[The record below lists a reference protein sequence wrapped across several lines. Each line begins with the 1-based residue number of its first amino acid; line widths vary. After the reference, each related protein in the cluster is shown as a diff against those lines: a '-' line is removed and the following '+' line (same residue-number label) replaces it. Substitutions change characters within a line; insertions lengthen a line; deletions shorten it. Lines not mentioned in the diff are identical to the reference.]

1 MYLKGQ
7 PETYNPGNNSDEDHA
22 MNHRVLFLL
31 AALACTPFI
40 QGQQTQLSPGV
51 GSAVLLAKNSI
62 QIDNTTVIVSG
73 DVVVNNAVSG
83 PVLGEAALSLD
94 RAVTTPAG
102 YKIVATSIDLDSGAA
117 AGGDAYYNTLTN
129 QGTIAGTQFSPLAL
143 PVFAG
148 FPPALARPPGS
159 GNVTIANNGLLTLDE
174 GAYGN
179 LTINKGATLLL
190 TGGGYAFQSI
200 TVASGGSIRYAAHA
214 DIVVAGRADFGANA
228 VVSPATGSGL
238 TPAALRIQ
246 VDGINGTTGAL
257 GATPPSVHVGQ
268 SSTILATLYATAGSL
283 ILDQS
288 VEGNGAFLG
297 RDILVGH
304 NSRLTI
310 NSAYNQPPVANA
322 QVVFT
327 SGTTPLLITLTGSDA
342 EGGALTFSIVS
353 APHAGTLTAPV
364 SASSTSANV
373 TYTPTSAGVADSFT
387 FRVTDPAGA
396 TGDAVVTINPTAQE
410 PPPPPPTTVTATDS
424 SAQTAQNVSATL
436 LLSGTAPAGVALT
449 FSIVSGTGPFH
460 GSLGAVT
467 QGTEVPERS
476 ATVVYT
482 PDAGYTGPD
491 SFQFQACGTIASVNT
506 CDAASFSITVGT
518 APSDPP
524 AIAHD
529 VQVETFAD
537 TSVLVSLGDSSITS
551 ASKRFILKPLAA
563 TLQPVAIAGN
573 VADANG
579 DQLGDNVNALPGP
592 TPVFMSSGVNQ
603 GGTAG
608 SGGTTRM
615 QFEWDMAGISGS
627 LSNLQSADVILPT
640 NRGTVD
646 SLDTFFYAAGVSG
659 DGNLTNSDFEAPAEQ
674 IPGVVMPV
682 PPSMQIGS
690 DGTFSFSVL
699 GELRTAAQG
708 GFSFFA
714 IQGRVNESLAGP
726 ARGLQVRTTAS
737 GNISGGNIPKLS
749 LTTPGVT
756 APLTYRITS
765 LPTSGFLR
773 DSFNVLI
780 TSVPYDLPSPQVSY
794 SPNTGFLGTDT
805 FTFDVSNGQ
814 ITSSAFGHISVFI
827 PDCQT
832 SKAGCNNGR

>member
-1 MYLKGQ
+1 
-7 PETYNPGNNSDEDHA
+7 
-22 MNHRVLFLL
+22 MNHRLLFLL
-31 AALACTPFI
+31 SALACTSLL
-40 QGQQTQLSPGV
+40 QAQQTQISPGV
-51 GSAVLLAKNSI
+51 ANAVLLARNSI
-62 QIDNTTVIVSG
+62 QVDNSVTIVSG
-73 DVVVNNAVSG
+73 DVIVNDATVG
-83 PVLGEAALSLD
+83 PVLGELALSLD

-117 AGGDAYYNTLTN
+117 AGGDAYFNTLTN

-148 FPPALARPPGS
+148 FPPALTRSPGS
-159 GNVTIANNGLLTLDE
+159 SNVTIANNGSLTLDE

-179 LTINKGATLLL
+179 LIINKGATLRLS
-190 TGGGYAFQSI
+190 GGGYAFQSI
-200 TVASGGSIRYAAHA
+200 TVAAGASIRYAAHT
-214 DIVVAGRADFGANA
+214 DIVVSGRADFGANA
-228 VVSPATGSGL
+228 VVSPVDGSGL
-238 TPAALRIQ
+238 TPAAMRIQ
-246 VDGINGTTGAL
+246 VDGINGTTGVV

-268 SSTILATLYATAGSL
+268 SSKILATLYATAGSL

-304 NSRLTI
+304 NSRLTL
-310 NSAYNQPPVANA
+310 NSAYNQPPTANS

-327 SGTTPLLITLTGSDA
+327 TGSNPLTITLTGSDP
-342 EGGALTFSIVS
+342 EGGTLTFSIVS
-353 APHAGTLTAPV
+353 APQAGTLSTPV
-364 SASSTSANV
+364 STSPTSATV
-373 TYTPTSAGVADSFT
+373 AYTPTSAGVADSFT

-410 PPPPPPTTVTATDS
+410 PPPPPPTTVVATDS
-424 SAQTAQNVSATL
+424 SAQTSQDVSATL
-436 LLSGTAPAGVALT
+436 QLSGTAPTGVALT
-449 FSIVSGTGPFH
+449 FSIVPSSGPFH

-518 APSDPP
+518 TPPDPP
-524 AIAHD
+524 SIAHD
-529 VQVETFAD
+529 VSVSTFAD
-537 TSVLVSLGDSSITS
+537 TSVLVSLGDSSITT
-551 ASKRFILKPLAA
+551 AIRHFVIKPLAA
-563 TLQPVAIAGN
+563 TLNPAAIAGN
-573 VADANG
+573 VADSNG

-592 TPVFMSSGVNQ
+592 TPIFMSAGVNQ

-615 QFEWDMAGISGS
+615 QFEWDMTGISGS

-682 PPSMQIGS
+682 PQTMPIGS

-699 GELRTAAQG
+699 GPIRAAAQN

-714 IQGRVNESLAGP
+714 IQGRVNESLTGP

-737 GNISGGNIPKLS
+737 GNISTGNVPKLS

-756 APLTYRITS
+756 APLTYRITA
-765 LPTSGFLR
+765 LPTSGVLR
-773 DSFNVLI
+773 DSANVLI
-780 TSVPYDLPSPQVSY
+780 TTVPYDLSSPQVNY
-794 SPNTGFLGTDT
+794 TPNTGFLGTDT
-805 FTFDVSNGQ
+805 FSFSVSNGVT
-814 ITSSAFGHISVFI
+814 TSNAFANIKVFI

-832 SKAGCNNGR
+832 NPAGCNNGR

>member
-1 MYLKGQ
+1 MK
-7 PETYNPGNNSDEDHA
+7 
-22 MNHRVLFLL
+22 HRVLFLL
-31 AALACTPFI
+31 AALACTTFV

-51 GSAVLLAKNSI
+51 GNAVLLARNSI
-62 QIDNTTVIVSG
+62 QVDNSVTIVSG
-73 DVVVNNAVSG
+73 DVIVNDATVG
-83 PVLGEAALSLD
+83 PVLGELALSLD

-102 YKIVATSIDLDSGAA
+102 NKIVGTSIDLDSGAV

-148 FPPALARPPGS
+148 FPPTLARPPGS
-159 GNVTIANNGLLTLDE
+159 SNVTIANNGNLTLDE

-200 TVASGGSIRYAAHA
+200 TVAAGGSIRYAAHT
-214 DIVVAGRADFGANA
+214 DIVVSGRADFGANA
-228 VVSPATGSGL
+228 VVSPADGSGL
-238 TPAALRIQ
+238 TPVAMRIQ
-246 VDGINGTTGAL
+246 VDGINGTTGVL

-268 SSTILATLYATAGSL
+268 SSKIFATLYATAGSL

-304 NSRLTI
+304 NSKLTV

-327 SGTTPLLITLTGSDA
+327 TGSNPLTITLTGSDP

-353 APHAGTLTAPV
+353 APHAGTLSAPV
-364 SASSTSANV
+364 SVSPTSANV
-373 TYTPTSAGVADSFT
+373 VYTPTSANVADSFT

-410 PPPPPPTTVTATDS
+410 PPPPPPTTVIATDS

-436 LLSGTAPAGVALT
+436 QLSGTAPTGVALT

-506 CDAASFSITVGT
+506 CDAASFSIIVGT
-518 APSDPP
+518 APADPP
-524 AIAHD
+524 SIAHD
-529 VQVETFAD
+529 VQVSTFAN
-537 TSVLVSLGDSSITS
+537 TSVLVSLGDSSITT
-551 ASKRFILKPLAA
+551 ASRRFIIKPLAA

-592 TPVFMSSGVNQ
+592 APVFMSAGVNQ

-608 SGGTTRM
+608 SGGTVRM
-615 QFEWDMAGISGS
+615 QFEWDMTGISGS

-646 SLDTFFYAAGVSG
+646 SLDTFFYAAGVSA
-659 DGNLTNSDFEAPAEQ
+659 DGILTNSDFEAPAEQ

-682 PPSMQIGS
+682 PPSMPIGS

-699 GELRTAAQG
+699 GQLRAAAQG

-714 IQGRVNESLAGP
+714 IQGRVNESLTGP
-726 ARGLQVRTTAS
+726 ARGLQVRTTAD
-737 GNISGGNIPKLS
+737 GNISTGNIPKLS

-765 LPTSGFLR
+765 LPTSGVLR
-773 DSFNVLI
+773 DSANILI
-780 TSVPYDLPSPQVSY
+780 TTVPYDLPSAQVSY
-794 SPNTGFLGTDT
+794 TPNTGFLGTDT
-805 FTFDVSNGQ
+805 FSFSVSNGVT
-814 ITSSAFGHISVFI
+814 TSSALGTISVFI
-827 PDCQT
+827 PNCQT
-832 SKAGCNNGR
+832 NPAGCNNGR

>member
-1 MYLKGQ
+1 
-7 PETYNPGNNSDEDHA
+7 
-22 MNHRVLFLL
+22 MNHRVLLL
-31 AALACTPFI
+31 LSALACTSFL
-40 QGQQTQLSPGV
+40 QAQQAQISPGV
-51 GSAVLLAKNSI
+51 GNAVLLARNSI
-62 QIDNTTVIVSG
+62 QVDNTVTVVSG
-73 DVVVNNAVSG
+73 DLIVNDATVG
-83 PVLGEAALSLD
+83 PVLGELALSLD
-94 RAVTTPAG
+94 RAVTTPTG
-102 YKIVATSIDLDSGAA
+102 YKIAGTSIDLDSGAA

-148 FPPALARPPGS
+148 FPPALVRSPGS
-159 GNVTIANNGLLTLDE
+159 SNVTVANNGQLTLDA

-179 LTINKGATLLL
+179 LTINKGATLRLS
-190 TGGGYAFQSI
+190 GGGYAFQSI
-200 TVASGGSIRYAAHA
+200 TVAAGGSIRYAAQA
-214 DIVVAGRADFGANA
+214 DIVVSGRADFGANA
-228 VVSPATGSGL
+228 VVSPADGSGL
-238 TPAALRIQ
+238 TPAAMRIQ
-246 VDGINGTTGAL
+246 VDGINGTTGVV
-257 GATPPSVHVGQ
+257 GATPPSIHVGQ
-268 SSTILATLYATAGSL
+268 SSRVLATLYATAGSL

-304 NSRLTI
+304 NSRLTL
-310 NSAYNQPPVANA
+310 NSAYNQPPSANA

-327 SGTTPLLITLTGSDA
+327 TGSDPLPITLTGSDP
-342 EGGALTFSIVS
+342 EGQALTFSIVS
-353 APHAGTLTAPV
+353 APHAGTLSAPV
-364 SASSTSANV
+364 SASPASATV
-373 TYTPTSAGVADSFT
+373 TYTPTAANTTDSFT

-396 TGDAVVTINPTAQE
+396 TGDAVVTINPTEE
-410 PPPPPPTTVTATDS
+410 PPPPPPTTVIATAS
-424 SAQTAQNVSATL
+424 SAQTAQDVSATL

-506 CDAASFSITVGT
+506 CDSASFSITVGT
-518 APSDPP
+518 APVDPP
-524 AIAHD
+524 SIAHD
-529 VQVETFAD
+529 VQVSTFAD
-537 TSVLVSLGDSSITS
+537 TSVLVSLGDSSITV
-551 ASKRFILKPLAA
+551 ASKRFIIKPLAA
-563 TLQPVAIAGN
+563 TLQPAAIAGN
-573 VADANG
+573 VADSNG

-592 TPVFMSSGVNQ
+592 APVFMSAGVNQ
-603 GGTAG
+603 AGTAG

-615 QFEWDMAGISGS
+615 QFEWDMTGISGS
-627 LSNLQSADVILPT
+627 LSNLLSADVILPT

-646 SLDTFFYAAGVSG
+646 SLDTFFYAGGVSG

-682 PPSMQIGS
+682 PPSMPVGS

-699 GELRTAAQG
+699 GQVRAAAQG
-708 GFSFFA
+708 GFSFFTV
-714 IQGRVNESLAGP
+714 QGRVNESLTGP

-737 GNISGGNIPKLS
+737 GNISGGDIPKLS

-756 APLTYRITS
+756 APLTYRITA
-765 LPTSGFLR
+765 LPLSGVLR
-773 DSFNVLI
+773 DSANVLI
-780 TSVPYDLPSPQVSY
+780 LRVPYDLPSPQVSY
-794 SPNTGFLGTDT
+794 LPNTGFLGTDT
-805 FTFDVSNGQ
+805 FSFSVSNGV
-814 ITSSAFGHISVFI
+814 ITSNAFGNISVFI

-832 SKAGCNNGR
+832 NPAGCNNGR

>member
-1 MYLKGQ
+1 
-7 PETYNPGNNSDEDHA
+7 

-31 AALACTPFI
+31 SALVCTSFV

-51 GSAVLLAKNSI
+51 GNAVLLAKNSI

-73 DVVVNNAVSG
+73 DVIVNNATSG

-117 AGGDAYYNTLTN
+117 AGGAAYYNTLTN

-148 FPPALARPPGS
+148 FPPALARAPGS
-159 GNVTIANNGLLTLDE
+159 DNVTIANNGQLTLNE

-179 LTINKGATLLL
+179 LTINKGATLRLS
-190 TGGGYAFQSI
+190 GGGYSFQSI
-200 TVASGGSIRYAAHA
+200 TVASGGSIRYAAPS
-214 DIVVAGRADFGANA
+214 DIVVAGRADFGANS
-228 VVSPATGSGL
+228 VVSPADGSGL
-238 TPAALRIQ
+238 TPVAMRIQ

-257 GATPPSVHVGQ
+257 GATPPSVHAGQ
-268 SSTILATLYATAGSL
+268 SSRILATLYATAGSL

-304 NSRLTI
+304 NGRLTV
-310 NSAYNQPPVANA
+310 NSAYNLPPVANA

-327 SGTTPLLITLTGSDA
+327 SGTTPLTITLTGSDT
-342 EGGALTFSIVS
+342 EGGSLTFSIVS
-353 APHAGTLTAPV
+353 APQAGTLTAPV
-364 SASSTSANV
+364 STSSTTANV
-373 TYTPTSAGVADSFT
+373 TYTPSAANVSDSFT
-387 FRVTDPAGA
+387 FRVTDPAGG
-396 TGDAVVTINPTAQE
+396 TGDAVVTINPTVQE
-410 PPPPPPTTVTATDS
+410 PPPPPPTTVVATDS
-424 SAQTAQNVSATL
+424 GAQTAQNVSATL
-436 LLSGTAPAGVALT
+436 LLTGTAPAGVALT
-449 FSIVSGTGPFH
+449 FSIVSSTGPFH

-506 CDAASFSITVGT
+506 CDAASFAITVGT

-524 AIAHD
+524 SIAHD
-529 VQVETFAD
+529 VQASTFAD
-537 TSVLVSLGDSSITS
+537 TSVLVSLGDSSITL
-551 ASKRFILKPLAA
+551 ASKHFIIRPLAA
-563 TLQPVAIAGN
+563 TLQSVAIAGN

-592 TPVFMSSGVNQ
+592 TPVFMSAGVNQ

-659 DGNLTNSDFEAPAEQ
+659 DGNLTSSDFEAPAEQ
-674 IPGVVMPV
+674 IPGAVMPV
-682 PPSMQIGS
+682 PPSMQIGA
-690 DGTFSFSVL
+690 DGNFSFSVL
-699 GELRTAAQG
+699 GQIRAAAQA

-714 IQGRVNESLAGP
+714 VQGRVNESLAGP

-737 GNISGGNIPKLS
+737 GNIGSGDIPKLS

-756 APLTYRITS
+756 APLTYRITA
-765 LPTSGFLR
+765 LPLNGILK
-773 DSFNVLI
+773 DSANALI
-780 TSVPYDLPSPQVSY
+780 TTVPYDLPSAQVSY
-794 SPNTGFLGTDT
+794 TPNTGFLGTDT
-805 FTFDVSNGQ
+805 FSFSVSNGVT
-814 ITSSAFGHISVFI
+814 TSNALGSISVFI
-827 PDCQT
+827 PTCQT
-832 SKAGCNNGR
+832 NPAGCNNGR